1 MRFLRKCI
9 VPVATF
15 ERPQIGPSSCFCIWS
30 RFCTIAMKNL
40 VQLALSLVVVAA
52 SQGVVAQTFPSKPV
66 TIVVPYSPGGPVDN
80 LSRSLGIRLTKEW
93 GQPVLVLN
101 KTGANEIIGAEL
113 VAKSPPDGYTLFAA
127 TEAALTMNPHL
138 YKKLPYNAEK
148 DFAPI
153 SRLITV
159 PMVFLVPQNSKAH
172 TLKEFVQLAHNAKD
186 KPMSYGSSGAGGIVH
201 LPLAMFAKQENL
213 EMVHVPYKGAAP
225 LIPDI
230 ISGQVDSA
238 ILGVSVVEQHVKA
251 GKMKALAIS
260 GDSRSVALPDVPTFK
275 EAGVKDIN
283 GAFNIGLV
291 APAGTPSAVVE
302 KIASDVRKIL
312 MDPEFRKTQ
321 IDAYSYVAIGSTPAE
336 YKSFLAQDFKVQAER
351 VKISGATLD

>member
-1 MRFLRKCI
+1 MRFLGKCI
-9 VPVATF
+9 HREPPHSSDKN
-15 ERPQIGPSSCFCIWS
+15 RPIFLLLRLVSFWIITMKHLIQI
-30 RFCTIAMKNL
+30 
-40 VQLALSLVVVAA
+40 ALSLVVVAA
-52 SQGVVAQTFPSKPV
+52 SQGAVAQTFPAKPV

-101 KTGANEIIGAEL
+101 KTGANEIIGAEF
-113 VAKSPPDGYTLFAA
+113 VAKSPADGYTLFAA

-159 PMVFLVPQNSKAH
+159 PMVFLVPPTSKAN
-172 TLKEFVQLAHNAKD
+172 TLKEFVQLARSAKD

-225 LIPDI
+225 LIPEI

-238 ILGVSVVEQHVKA
+238 ILGVSVVEQHVKS

-291 APAGTPSAVVE
+291 APAGTPPAVVE
-302 KIASDVRKIL
+302 KIASDVRKVL
-312 MDPEFRKTQ
+312 LDPEFRKTQ
-321 IDAYSYVAIGSTPAE
+321 IDAYSYLAVGSTPAE

>member
-1 MRFLRKCI
+1 
-9 VPVATF
+9 
-15 ERPQIGPSSCFCIWS
+15 
-30 RFCTIAMKNL
+30 MKTL
-40 VQLALSLVVVAA
+40 FKVALSLVAVAA
-52 SQGVVAQTFPSKPV
+52 SHGVVAQAFPSKPV
-66 TIVVPYSPGGPVDN
+66 TIVVPYAPGGPVDN
-80 LSRSLGIRLTKEW
+80 LSRALGNRLTKEW

-101 KTGANEIIGAEL
+101 KTGGNEIIGADF
-113 VAKSPPDGYTLFAA
+113 VAKSPADGYTLFAA

-159 PMVFLVPQNSKAH
+159 PMIFFVPQNSKAN
-172 TLKEFVQLAHNAKD
+172 TLKEFIQLARNSKD

-201 LPLAMFAKQENL
+201 LPLAMFAKQEHL
-213 EMVHVPYKGAAP
+213 EMVHIPYKGAAP
-225 LIPDI
+225 LIPEA
-230 ISGQVDSA
+230 ISGQVDA
-238 ILGVSVVEQHVKA
+238 AMLGVSVIEQHVKS
-251 GKMKALAIS
+251 GKLKALAIS
-260 GDSRSVALPDVPTFK
+260 GDSRSVALPEVPTFK

-291 APAGTPSAVVE
+291 APVGTPSAVVE

-312 MDPEFRKTQ
+312 MDPDFRRTQ
-321 IDAYSYVAIGSTPAE
+321 IDAYSYVAVGSTPVE
-336 YKSFLAQDFKVQAER
+336 YKNFLAQDFKVQAER

>member
-1 MRFLRKCI
+1 MPSLAAIAGRHISNIPTKINL
-9 VPVATF
+9 
-15 ERPQIGPSSCFCIWS
+15 SSCFCNLIS
-30 RFCTIAMKNL
+30 HHSITMKNL
-40 VQLALSLVVVAA
+40 LQIALSLALVAA
-52 SQGVVAQTFPSKPV
+52 SHGVVAETFPAKPV

-80 LSRSLGIRLTKEW
+80 LSRALGIRLTKEW

-101 KTGANEIIGAEL
+101 KTGANEIIGAEF
-113 VAKSPPDGYTLFAA
+113 VAKSPADGYTLFAA
-127 TEAALTMNPHL
+127 TEGALTMNPHL

-148 DFAPI
+148 DFTPI

-159 PMVFLVPQNSKAH
+159 PMVFIVPHNSKAN
-172 TLKEFVQLAHNAKD
+172 TLKEFVQLARNAKD

-230 ISGQVDSA
+230 IAGQVDSA
-238 ILGVSVVEQHVKA
+238 ILGVSVIEQHVKS
-251 GKMKALAIS
+251 GKLKALAIS
-260 GDSRSVALPDVPTFK
+260 GDSRSIALPEVPTFK

-302 KIASDVRKIL
+302 KIANDVRKIL
-312 MDPEFRKTQ
+312 MDPDFRHTQ
-321 IDAYSYVAIGSTPAE
+321 IDAYSYLAVGSTPEE
-336 YKSFLAQDFKVQAER
+336 YKNFLAKDFKVQAER